1 MKKNNILN
9 HLEIAKRSFRMLTPA
24 MIYTQMEHRALFLW
38 IIETFFHPN
47 CPFRKVEYSNIFLFA
62 YDSPFHFNKDAFIE
76 EIECLQSQ
84 IYRDLF
90 FRFLK

>member
-1 MKKNNILN
+1 
-9 HLEIAKRSFRMLTPA
+9 MLTPA
-24 MIYTQMEHRALFLW
+24 MIYTQIEHRALFLW
-38 IIETFFHPN
+38 IIENFFHPH
-47 CPFRKVEYSNIFLFA
+47 CPFRKIEYKNIFSFA
-62 YDSPFHFNKDAFIE
+62 YDNRTDFNKDEFIK